1 MVDLSENKSETGG
14 TQSIGRATV
23 LLRVLAA
30 AGPAGMGLGEVATRA
45 QMERP
50 TVHRILRRLIS
61 EAMVIQTPGT
71 RAYQLGPLLYELG
84 LAAAPS
90 IPSQELCTAA
100 LRELSMVTGDSSFL
114 MVRSGTESVCLQRQ
128 EGHFPI
134 KVLVLAVGQRRPMG
148 CGAGSI
154 ALMSLL
160 SDAQVDDLLQVN
172 RARLDA
178 HGEPDNHTLRTI
190 IRTARA
196 DGFATKDAPDLPVR
210 SLSMPVRDAF
220 GNGLCAISV
229 TSLTM
234 RMEQRHSM
242 LVSSLRQLT
251 QELSRKIS
259 GTFNGMASD
268 AKSDDL

>member
-1 MVDLSENKSETGG
+1 MLDLSENKSEAGG
-14 TQSIGRATV
+14 TQSIGRATA

-30 AGPAGMGLGEVATRA
+30 AGPAGMGLGEVAARA

-50 TVHRILRRLIS
+50 TVHRILRRLIN
-61 EAMVIQTPGT
+61 EAMVIQAPSS
-71 RAYQLGPLLYELG
+71 RAYHLGPLLYELG

-90 IPSQELCTAA
+90 IPAQELCTAA
-100 LRELSMVTGDSSFL
+100 LKELSMITGDSSFL
-114 MVRSGTESVCLQRQ
+114 MVRSGTDSVCLQRQ

-134 KVLVLAVGQRRPMG
+134 KVLVLAVGQRRPLG

-160 SDAQVDDLLQVN
+160 PDEQVDNLLRVN

-178 HGEPDNHTLRTI
+178 HGEPDTQTLRAI
-190 IRTARA
+190 IRKARD

-220 GNGLCAISV
+220 GNGLCALSV

-234 RMEQRHSM
+234 RIEQRQST

-251 QELSRKIS
+251 QELSRKIP
-259 GTFNGMASD
+259 GTFKGMASD
-268 AKSDDL
+268 A